1 MEQLNSYPLPHDS
14 AGSIVFSSTGS
25 MLAPLGLSVS
35 QLVQEPFVLHSQ
47 GISEQH
53 LKEKGHL
60 TPIYSEVHKPRRP

>member
-1 MEQLNSYPLPHDS
+1 
-14 AGSIVFSSTGS
+14 
-25 MLAPLGLSVS
+25 MLAPLGPSVS

-60 TPIYSEVHKPRRP
+60 TPIYSEVRKPRRP

>member
-1 MEQLNSYPLPHDS
+1 
-14 AGSIVFSSTGS
+14 

-60 TPIYSEVHKPRRP
+60 TPIYSEVRKPRRP